1 MTSGVEI
8 VGPAGGTTEP
18 MIWVGLLMVEVVGL
32 TISFLVAVE
41 AVGSISLT
49 AEVGRSPW
57 GSMLI
62 KVPGGNFRVL
72 VVSSV

>member
-1 MTSGVEI
+1 
-8 VGPAGGTTEP
+8 

-49 AEVGRSPW
+49 AEVGRRTW
-57 GSMLI
+57 GSMGQLI
-62 KVPGGNFRVL
+62 YH
-72 VVSSV
+72 VSTF

>member
-1 MTSGVEI
+1 
-8 VGPAGGTTEP
+8 
-18 MIWVGLLMVEVVGL
+18 MVEVVGL

-57 GSMLI
+57 GSMGQFISILT
-62 KVPGGNFRVL
+62 KTVFPFRSKSSNVSIFTIFL
-72 VVSSV
+72 VYPWLKSLSRS